1 MALNPERDFIRH
13 VVFFS
18 AKNKQDVDRIVTGLG
33 MLKDVPGAR
42 HFEVRKNLRQ
52 DRFSDDVDI
61 VLYAEFDN
69 EDALQ
74 AYHAHPIYQ
83 ECISVVRPLRDLRIA
98 ADF

>member
-1 MALNPERDFIRH
+1 MAHTPERGFIRH

-18 AKNKQDVDRIVTGLG
+18 AKDKQDVDRIMAGLG
-33 MLKDVPGAR
+33 MLQNVPGAR
-42 HFEVRKNLRQ
+42 HFEVRKNLRA

-61 VLYAEFDN
+61 VLYSEFDD
-69 EDALQ
+69 EDALK

-83 ECISVVRPLRDLRIA
+83 ECIAVVRPLRDLRIA